1 MVNNGLWSKYK
12 NIIRVYTIIYG
23 YNCLTSDCFLRL
35 FAPLFCRLATMVSR
49 SLKSIYNL
57 NFKIMSN
64 LRNSVRLIGFLG
76 GAPEVKE
83 ISKTKKLAKMSIAT
97 NESYKNEKGEKVEE
111 THWHNLVLWDKQ
123 ADIAAKYL
131 VKGSEIA
138 IEGKLATK
146 SYSDKDG
153 VKRYYT
159 EIVVNEVL
167 MLGKNKS

>member
-1 MVNNGLWSKYK
+1 MN
-12 NIIRVYTIIYG
+12 
-23 YNCLTSDCFLRL
+23 
-35 FAPLFCRLATMVSR
+35 
-49 SLKSIYNL
+49 
-57 NFKIMSN
+57 N

-97 NESYKNEKGEKVEE
+97 NESYKNEKGDKVEE
-111 THWHNLVLWDKQ
+111 TQWHNLVLWDKQ

-138 IEGKLATK
+138 IEGKLVTK

-153 VKRYYT
+153 IKRYYT

-167 MLGKNKS
+167 MLGRKQS